1 MKKIFALTALAI
13 MLCAAASFA
22 AEAKTALGFH
32 SFDAPVGIRTWFNS
46 QLGLDLGVG
55 LSSQTNTHGSP
66 AVDDKDSGYTIEAGL
81 PYVFKSWDKVK
92 FIGRP
97 GVIYNTNKQ
106 EPNGGTTVKN
116 TNLSVTGELE
126 VEYSI
131 AENLTISMSH
141 GIAYYSDHDD
151 RTPENKSSGFNTI
164 GNSWS
169 SLGFHVYLW

>member
-1 MKKIFALTALAI
+1 MKKTFALTALAL
-13 MLCAAASFA
+13 MLCAGAAFA

-32 SFDAPVGIRTWFNS
+32 SYDAPIGIRTWFSS
-46 QLGLDLGVG
+46 QLGLDVGVG
-55 LSSQTNTHGSP
+55 FNSRTYTHDSP
-66 AVDDKDSGYTIEAGL
+66 AVDDKYSGYTIEAGL

-97 GVIYNTNKQ
+97 GVMYSTYKQ

-116 TNLSVTGELE
+116 TSMNVTGELE

-141 GIAYYSDHDD
+141 GVSYYSYKDD
-151 RTPENKSSGFNTI
+151 RTPENKTSGFETI

>member
-1 MKKIFALTALAI
+1 MKKIFAFTALA
-13 MLCAAASFA
+13 MLISAAAFA

-32 SFDAPVGIRTWFNS
+32 SFDAPIGIRTWFNN
-46 QLGLDLGVG
+46 QVGLDLGVG
-55 LSSQTNTHGSP
+55 LSSNTYTHGSP
-66 AVDDKDSGYTIEAGL
+66 AVDDKNSGYSLEAGL

-106 EPNGGTTVKN
+106 EPAGGTTVKN
-116 TNLSVTGELE
+116 TNFSVMGELE
-126 VEYSI
+126 VELAV
-131 AENLTISMSH
+131 AENVTISMSH
-141 GIAYYSDHDD
+141 GVAFNSSHDD
-151 RTPENKSSGFNTI
+151 RTPENKSSGFETI